1 MPCLF
6 RHGQSTL
13 CVLQFKGHVR
23 LTRADP
29 NLSTQN
35 IFPIHFCHSI
45 HLDIQGIWASCLNR
59 KKLGKPFSFFG
70 CDDPS
75 VLLVKENINGIAPI
89 GFAVPN
95 DRLPLLDNHVF
106 TEDWRHTETSKIT
119 GNCSI
124 NRTCNDASSFIFL
137 IGTLGLALFISTIT
151 RTQQQFMFAG
161 FFFLII
167 FMLMRGIFTPLE
179 SMPVWA
185 QEVNRINP
193 VSYIM
198 PINRMV
204 MLKGSTFGDI
214 RNDILSLSV
223 LSVMFTFFAIGKY
236 RKTA

>member
-1 MPCLF
+1 
-6 RHGQSTL
+6 
-13 CVLQFKGHVR
+13 
-23 LTRADP
+23 
-29 NLSTQN
+29 
-35 IFPIHFCHSI
+35 
-45 HLDIQGIWASCLNR
+45 
-59 KKLGKPFSFFG
+59 
-70 CDDPS
+70 
-75 VLLVKENINGIAPI
+75 
-89 GFAVPN
+89 
-95 DRLPLLDNHVF
+95 
-106 TEDWRHTETSKIT
+106 
-119 GNCSI
+119 
-124 NRTCNDASSFIFL
+124 
-137 IGTLGLALFISTIT
+137 
-151 RTQQQFMFAG
+151 MFAG